1 MPRCLIGLG
10 SNLGDRKAL
19 LNAAIVRINELPQVR
34 VVSESGFHETPPAG
48 GPSGQNAFLN
58 AAVLLETSAVPDR
71 LLDEVGKIEADLGRR
86 RAERWGPRPVD
97 IDLLLYDDLVIASER
112 LRIPHPRMA
121 WRRFVLAPSA
131 EIAPEMR
138 HPTIGWTVRQ
148 LLDHI
153 ESATPYI
160 AVAGPAGAGTT
171 ELAERVASRLGG
183 RLIRDP
189 ARPDG
194 ARSGPNKS
202 YGFEAER
209 EIELAAQRAG
219 LLDVASPIWGERCP
233 FWVSDFWL
241 GQSAA
246 AVGALSEEPRR
257 TELLERWRQAT
268 RACRA
273 PKLTVLLDAPTEWCT
288 DRLAARGMPKPTA
301 VQLDDLEAIRRA
313 TIEQACLA
321 GLGPVL
327 VADGRE
333 PATALEELA
342 AAVLAMES

>member
-19 LNAAIVRINELPQVR
+19 LNAAIARLKELPQVR
-34 VVSESGFHETPPAG
+34 VVSESEFHETPPVG

-58 AAVLLETSAVPDR
+58 AAVLLETSVVPDR
-71 LLDEVGKIEADLGRR
+71 LLNEVGKIEADLGRR
-86 RAERWGPRPVD
+86 RTERWGPRPVD
-97 IDLLLYDDLVIASER
+97 IDLLLYDDLVIVSKR

-131 EIAPEMR
+131 EIAPAMR
-138 HPTIGWTVRQ
+138 HPEIGWTVRQ

-160 AVAGPAGAGTT
+160 AVAGPIGAGTT
-171 ELAERVASRLGG
+171 ELAENVASRLGG

-189 ARPDG
+189 ARPEG
-194 ARSGPNKS
+194 ARSSPGKS

-209 EIELAAQRAG
+209 EIELAVQRAG
-219 LLDVASPIWGERCP
+219 LLDVTSPIWGERYP
-233 FWVSDFWL
+233 FWISDFWV

-246 AVGALSEEPRR
+246 ALRALSEEPQR

-273 PKLTVLLDAPTEWCT
+273 PKLTALLDAPTEWCAE
-288 DRLAARGMPKPTA
+288 RLAARGMPRPNA
-301 VQLDDLEAIRRA
+301 VQLDNLEAMRKA

-333 PATALEELA
+333 PASALEELA
-342 AAVLAMES
+342 AAVLAMEP